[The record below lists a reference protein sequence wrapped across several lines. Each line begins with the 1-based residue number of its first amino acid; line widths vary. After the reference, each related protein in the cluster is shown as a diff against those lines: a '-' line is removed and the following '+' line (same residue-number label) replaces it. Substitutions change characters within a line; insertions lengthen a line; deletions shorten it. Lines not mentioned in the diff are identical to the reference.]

1 MSISLHIKLKDLERK
16 LEALENRVLMLEMQK
31 RPVEAI
37 GFDASLAIRKVLTVP
52 HRGKAA

>member
-16 LEALENRVLMLEMQK
+16 LEALESRVLMLEMQK

-37 GFDASLAIRKVLTVP
+37 GFDAPLAIRKVLTVP
-52 HRGKAA
+52 QRGKAA